1 MTMTRNFCL
10 DRLKSKESKNLQ
22 LEHSNY
28 KDAVIGLDRTL
39 ELRDSVGWIERIMK
53 NLPEQQR
60 MVLQLR
66 DIEAYEFEEIAEILK
81 MQPTAVRVA
90 LSRARKAVREK
101 LIQKHEYGLT

>member
-1 MTMTRNFCL
+1 M
-10 DRLKSKESKNLQ
+10 Q
-22 LEHSNY
+22 
-28 KDAVIGLDRTL
+28 
-39 ELRDSVGWIERIMK
+39 